1 MLGDCEEEPA
11 QDMAANLVADVIK
24 SALIQNVDTVTAE
37 SHPSQATAYSC
48 CLKLLT
54 MDTYF
59 IACCVMAVKQAGRL
73 KGRLPAL

>member
-1 MLGDCEEEPA
+1 
-11 QDMAANLVADVIK
+11 MAADLVADVIK
-24 SALIQNVDTVTAE
+24 SALIQNVGTVTTE
-37 SHPSQATAYSC
+37 SHPSQATPCNC

-59 IACCVMAVKQAGRL
+59 IACCVMAVKQAERL